1 MNQNCFQMNAMIIQ
15 NIEMTHKKS
24 FLTFIIS
31 FLFLATGVSQTDIDG
46 IRPKH
51 NAIVLSVSGD
61 GMLGSLTYERRF
73 FNYDFFFLTARAGF
87 GMNADPGFC
96 FPPPCPPDYKKP
108 LYAFP
113 LRSTLN
119 LGWKQIFLEGGVSHT
134 IFGGRGV
141 GFDMTFLVAGI
152 RYYPAWFS
160 GIALGVEMNWVLRQT
175 EPNLRMLYFP
185 YGANLLLRF

>member
-1 MNQNCFQMNAMIIQ
+1 MPL
-15 NIEMTHKKS
+15 KKS
-24 FLTFIIS
+24 FLCILIS
-31 FLFLATGVSQTDIDG
+31 CISLISGYSQTDIDG
-46 IRPKH
+46 IKPKH

-61 GMLGSLTYERRF
+61 GMLGSITYERRF
-73 FNYDFFFLTARAGF
+73 FNYNFFFLTARTGF

-96 FPPPCPPDYKKP
+96 FPPPCPDYKKP
-108 LYAFP
+108 LFALP
-113 LRSTLN
+113 LRSTIN

-152 RYYPAWFS
+152 RYYPAWFTR
-160 GIALGVEMNWVLRQT
+160 IAIGAEMNWVLRQS

-185 YGANLLLRF
+185 YGASLLLRF